1 MKKKIMVTALAAAMT
16 LSLAACGSSSSS
28 STAASSEPAAAS
40 SSAAATSEASS
51 AAATSSSSAATSSSS
66 EAAAATEGGEY
77 TVVYLSPS
85 TASEYW
91 QSCEIGM
98 TNAALDLQDEL
109 GITINF
115 STTGPATEAETEA
128 YLTAFESTIASA
140 PDAIITA
147 TLEPN
152 GTVEK
157 SKEATEQ
164 GIYVNYV
171 SMGLGD
177 GSGESDADW
186 EPYYG
191 VHYYCDNYVI
201 GQTAAECMLKAWEAA
216 GIEPKGYVGMH
227 MSVVV
232 ETLEKR
238 MQGFVDYMA
247 ENAPD
252 VVCIDTLYNEN
263 DVNNAQA
270 NVENQISTYGS
281 ELIGLYG
288 GNNISGDGIANALRS
303 ANITTI
309 PGIAVDSDAVE
320 VQALQDGYFYAIVAQ
335 TPYEQGYNCMVNAI
349 TYLMTGE
356 NTAEAKHINCP
367 STAVTADMMN
377 DEEYAAL
384 LDPTLL
390 KR

>member
-1 MKKKIMVTALAAAMT
+1 MKRKLMAAMIAGT
-16 LSLAACGSSSSS
+16 MVI
-28 STAASSEPAAAS
+28 STAAGVLTVQAE
-40 SSAAATSEASS
+40 EAS
-51 AAATSSSSAATSSSS
+51 
-66 EAAAATEGGEY
+66 EY

-98 TNAALDLQDEL
+98 TNAVLDLEEEL

-128 YLTAFESTIASA
+128 YITAFESTIASS

-152 GTVEK
+152 GTAPK
-157 SKEATEQ
+157 SQEAMDR

-177 GSGESDADW
+177 GSGADDTSW

-201 GQTAAECMLKAWEAA
+201 GQTGAECMLKAWEEA

-247 ENAPD
+247 EHAPD
-252 VVCIDTLYNEN
+252 VECIDTLYNEN
-263 DVNNAQA
+263 DVANAQA
-270 NVENQISTYGS
+270 NVETQISTYGD

-320 VQALQDGYFYAIVAQ
+320 VEALEDGYFYAIVAQ
-335 TPYEQGYNCMVNAI
+335 TPYEQGYNAMKNAI

-356 NTAEAKHINCP
+356 NTETEKHINCP

-377 DEEYAAL
+377 TEEYAAL
-384 LDPTLL
+384 LNPTLL

>member
-1 MKKKIMVTALAAAMT
+1 MKKKLLAAVLACAMAV
-16 LSLAACGSSSSS
+16 SLAACGNSGSDSTDTKSEAKSETAVSSV
-28 STAASSEPAAAS
+28 A
-40 SSAAATSEASS
+40 EASS
-51 AAATSSSSAATSSSS
+51 AS
-66 EAAAATEGGEY
+66 EETAPAGAESY
-77 TVVYLSPS
+77 TVTYLSPS

-98 TNAALDLQDEL
+98 RNAALDLQDEL

-115 STTGPATEAETEA
+115 STTGPATEAETDA
-128 YLTAFESTIASA
+128 YITAFESTIASK

-152 GTVEK
+152 GTAVK
-157 SKEATEQ
+157 SKEATDQ

-177 GSGESDADW
+177 GSGANDASW

-201 GQTAAECMLKAWEAA
+201 GQTAAKCMLDAWKAAN
-216 GIEPKGYVGMH
+216 IEPKGKVGMH

-252 VVCIDTLYNEN
+252 VECIDTLYNEN
-263 DVNNAQA
+263 DVNNAQT
-270 NVENQISTYGS
+270 NVETQLSTYGD

-303 ANITTI
+303 AGITNI

-320 VQALQDGYFYAIVAQ
+320 VQGLRDGYFYAIVAQ
-335 TPYEQGYNCMVNAI
+335 TPYEQGYNAMVNAI
-349 TYLMTGE
+349 TYLRTGE
-356 NTAEAKHINCP
+356 NTETEKHINCP
-367 STAVTADMMN
+367 STAVTAEMM
-377 DEEYAAL
+377 DEEEYAAL